1 MDEIVD
7 TSYHFEILDGHWQLY
22 TTLIWSSGWR
32 TKSFSLKYFFCVC
45 SFVDV
50 WYVLKMY
57 HIRYNLMIIV
67 NPRFMASQ
75 VPDCIYGYE
84 VLRVET
90 RVINV
95 VRWKIMF

>member
-1 MDEIVD
+1 M
-7 TSYHFEILDGHWQLY
+7 L
-22 TTLIWSSGWR
+22 
-32 TKSFSLKYFFCVC
+32 FCVC

-50 WYVLKMY
+50 WYVLKIY
-57 HIRYNLMIIV
+57 HIRYNVMIIV

-90 RVINV
+90 RVING
-95 VRWKIMF
+95 VRWKLMLWRSGWQEWMRMCDIERFIPKDQWWLTYETTSFLNIL